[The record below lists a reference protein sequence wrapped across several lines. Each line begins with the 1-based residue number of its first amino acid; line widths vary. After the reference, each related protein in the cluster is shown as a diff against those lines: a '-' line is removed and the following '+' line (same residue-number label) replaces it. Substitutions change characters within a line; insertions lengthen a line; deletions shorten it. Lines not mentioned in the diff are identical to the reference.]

1 MKFVFFRKL
10 SLSRKLILGF
20 MGAILMGT
28 LLLMMPF
35 SSSGEENL
43 SFLTALFT
51 ITSAVCV
58 TGLSVIDV
66 GKELSTAGQ
75 IILLIFIQLGRS
87 WYNDFFLIYSFACR
101 EKECNI

>member
-35 SSSGEENL
+35 SS
-43 SFLTALFT
+43 
-51 ITSAVCV
+51 
-58 TGLSVIDV
+58 
-66 GKELSTAGQ
+66 
-75 IILLIFIQLGRS
+75 
-87 WYNDFFLIYSFACR
+87 
-101 EKECNI
+101 